1 MRKMNSQVRE
11 NVIIGIVI
19 VGVLAVIMISEF
31 IRYAS

>member
-1 MRKMNSQVRE
+1 MKKMNSQQKE

-19 VGVLAVIMISEF
+19 VAVLGVIMISEF